1 MRRGPTYGKGV
12 LATLLTALMMVQL
25 FAPMGGEFNSQ
36 TVVLEDSIKPQDT
49 LPSTMSFGHDL
60 AGQNLDIEGMSNLVV
75 RQDSSIDNWMTEIL
89 HDNATANL
97 SEPDMYLAEDGTV
110 YLCWMDSTGSVFMG
124 KRNSSGEF
132 TTSLI
137 DTVSTSS
144 GLVGCSIAVDESERP
159 RSVYADGDDLKMARL
174 AFKGQI
180 YTVSDIWLKRT
191 IVESIEPVSIDL
203 ALTPDGQ
210 EFAVVRNASGVLWQ
224 VNNSGMRWYHSILD
238 TGPVGSEVELKIDST
253 GVVNIAYTR
262 NEEAVR
268 LQIDGSEVTTQI
280 LARGANVHAA
290 LGLDLDGNDLAQ
302 VATTTFSN
310 GITELSIFKSLEDQ
324 STGRIST
331 TPSSVYELYPDVE
344 EGTILSADINAD
356 GFDDIIMAQPSASSN
371 GLASNGRVVTVFG
384 SATGLDTGNAHVMV
398 GAQAAEHFGSD
409 IAVGDFKANGNPQLV
424 IGSPGFDN
432 TSRSGESNH
441 GRIAMYEWSTVS
453 QTDYD
458 LIWNASADHEEM
470 LGASLSVIDSM
481 YGNSHSD
488 VVALQSN
495 WTDGAESNGRLS
507 VFAGTP
513 SGLTWEFNITESTDG
528 PYFGRSMSSG
538 GDLNGDGYGDFV
550 VSNTGSESSPTG
562 YSAIEVFYGSASGF
576 SSTPDNEIQVLSQG
590 RMFGT
595 VVEIIDDIN
604 NDGMDELI
612 LQELAPLGGALLS
625 GKVHLIHGTH
635 MENFTS
641 TANWTSEGSINQRLG
656 WMFESVGDI
665 NDDGYMDTMIGSSS
679 GFTPS
684 GLLELYLGSPSGFQ
698 NTPEVIQTGLQ
709 SQHLGAI
716 TVGNFDSNADGA
728 IELLYTVRNQ
738 SRGTTYGVD
747 VVVVSKQDFDTSTF
761 SFAGE
766 MSELRLATADRG
778 ETAMVFALDK
788 NQANGEQLLIHL
800 EHVGDGSPGG
810 SWVSEQMLESHITS
824 IQFESS
830 ASGKPYLLYYDT
842 GLEGELVHS
851 QMSDLSGFLF
861 RTSTA
866 WTALQQDI
874 RTLSEFGTNPASAV
888 DANGDLH
895 VVYSHATISK
905 LYYSTEDSSKP
916 GGWSGDE
923 LGTANLTTSPSLWF
937 EGSDMHI
944 LTRDS
949 ILNRIQHIVKTPS
962 GFQTST
968 IVASGFAVGKDVVA
982 TQLWNGTSM
991 LATTVNN
998 GGVFE
1003 LQVVNIGEGSS
1014 ETLVDFMDGDSE
1026 ITMCSAPDG
1035 TLIVASIDSNHFF
1048 RVHERN
1054 NSSMIWRNVTQSEIG
1069 SGQLSQLNG
1078 SPDLSC
1084 ASHGD
1089 SLYIAVRGL
1098 EHPLYE
1104 RQSTLDAGNNSWMYS
1119 IDNGM
1124 NNLVA
1129 SDNGS
1134 WDLIST
1140 ESGLVLF
1147 TSTPISETLRINTMN
1162 TVNNTLSTKN
1172 DVIEWSSH
1180 EMKNVYVNENFSSL
1194 VDSNGTIVL
1203 SYFDTLDEDVDM
1215 LRLYL
1220 DSDRDLIFDTFDA
1233 LPHIGD
1239 QWMDND
1245 SDGFGDNP
1253 NGPLS
1258 DDCPSDNG
1266 PSEYFMQGCVDF
1278 DNDGF
1283 ADSMD
1288 ACPASNGRSIHDRYG
1303 CPDYDEDGWSNN
1315 DGSWVYGDRYQQNW
1329 KQVQDSDGDG
1339 VGDNYGPDCCD
1350 AIFGLA
1356 GNIETSPGDKFP
1368 FNPRQYKDYDNDGYG
1383 DNESDLITGDFCPY
1397 NYGTSYRDRNG
1408 CEDSD
1413 GDGASD
1419 PSNVGGINWETE
1431 DGADLWVDDP
1441 TQWAD
1446 SDGDGYGDNGTIGAT
1461 NPDSFPNNYAA
1472 AEDNDSD
1479 GYPDRWTGLW
1489 NEANRTGDDDDDG
1502 VVNTEDYCGDSNL
1515 SDTIGM
1521 NGCNTNPTLRN
1532 QSSVNPVAYNGGL
1545 VLDGCPNVYG
1555 TSTDPLPG
1563 CPDSDLDG
1571 WANTDDDFPLDPT
1584 QFLDYDGDG
1593 FGDNVSGNNADA
1605 CPFQY
1610 GVMNGT
1616 DGNGCPLVNTDDL
1629 DGDGVYDD
1637 IDSCPGTILGS
1648 VVDAT
1653 GCSNDQLDDD
1663 DDGISNAD
1671 DICPSTAPSATVDSD
1686 GCSSEQLTQDTDG
1699 DGVFDPDDQCEDTTG
1714 TDVDAFGCDGFQ
1726 RDTDGD
1732 GVVDNDDDCPDT
1744 QAGYPVDTVGCLD
1757 EDQLDQDLDG
1767 DGYSGN
1773 YTYTID
1779 SETGLRIDQIGDA
1792 FPLDGTQWFD
1802 QDGDG
1807 FGDNLNGNNAD
1818 FCPEEFGTSYLDSL
1832 EIGCFDDGDG
1842 WADNWGRDK
1851 FPGDATQWNDSDG
1864 DGYGDNWNNPEWNSS
1879 RDSDWPGEFVIDALV
1894 PDKCPD
1900 SPTSN
1905 VDDEGCSKSE
1915 KDTDGDGVNDLLDN
1929 CPEDAKGNDGYED
1942 GCPLPKQSGSDEETT
1957 VFGMSIIAF
1966 SGLIGG
1972 LLLVLLIIG
1981 FVLRTLGNRG
1991 YDYDD
1996 EDDDDDFMD
2005 DDGDSFSFG
2014 NQSRSAPLA
2023 SLPSRASPQSRSPPS
2038 SSGPSRGPPGAKTGP
2053 SRGPPGSSGPSR
2065 GPPGAKTGPS
2075 RGPPG
2080 SSGPSRGPPGAKTGP
2095 SRGPPGGAPGGPK
2108 RTSKPVSV
2116 GKKPVS
2122 STFGESSQPTEDKTQ
2137 KKVRKARI
2145 EVDMSHFEDW
2155 QVDDREAAVDWVVA
2169 ELGDG
2174 EQERTILM
2182 QLQETGWTA
2191 QQSRA
2196 IFDLARNR

>member
-1 MRRGPTYGKGV
+1 MRRGPTSGKRV
-12 LATLLTALMMVQL
+12 LATLLTVLMMVQL
-25 FAPMGGEFNSQ
+25 FAPMGGDFNPQ
-36 TVVLEDSIKPQDT
+36 SIALDDAVEPMAT
-49 LPSTMSFGHDL
+49 LPGTLTFGHDL
-60 AGQNLDIEGMSNLVV
+60 GGQNIDIEGMSNLVV
-75 RQDSSIDNWMTEIL
+75 RQDSSIDNWMTEML
-89 HDNATANL
+89 HDNASTNL
-97 SEPDMYLAEDGTV
+97 SEPDMYLTEDGTV
-110 YLCWMDSTGSVFMG
+110 YLCWMDSTGSVYMG
-124 KRNSSGEF
+124 IRNSSGAF

-144 GLVGCSIAVDESERP
+144 GLIGCSIAVDESERP

-191 IVESIEPVSIDL
+191 IVEGIEPTSIEL

-210 EFAVVRNASGVLWQ
+210 EFAVVRNATGVLWQ

-238 TGPVGSEVELKIDST
+238 SGPVGSELELKIDST
-253 GVVNIAYTR
+253 GVANIAYTR
-262 NEEAVR
+262 SQEAVR
-268 LQIDGSEVTTQI
+268 LQIDGSEITTQI
-280 LARGANVHAA
+280 LARGADVHTA

-302 VATTTFSN
+302 IATTTFSN

-331 TPSSVYELYPDVE
+331 TPDSVYELYPDVE

-356 GFDDIIMAQPSASSN
+356 GFDDVIMAQPTASSS

-384 SATGLDTGNAHVMV
+384 SATGLDTGNAHVMT
-398 GAQAAEHFGSD
+398 GAQNAEHFGSD
-409 IAVGDFKANGNPQLV
+409 IAVGDFKGNGNSQLV
-424 IGSPGFDN
+424 IGSSGFDN
-432 TSRSGESNH
+432 TSRVGESNH
-441 GRIAMYEWSTVS
+441 GRIAMYEWSSES
-453 QTDYD
+453 QSDYD
-458 LIWNASADHEEM
+458 LIWNVSADSEEM

-488 VVALQSN
+488 LVALQSN
-495 WTDGAESNGRLS
+495 WTDGGQSNGRLS

-513 SGLTWEFNITESTDG
+513 TGLLWESNITESTDG
-528 PYFGRSMSSG
+528 LYFGQSMSSG
-538 GDLNGDGYGDFV
+538 GDLNGDGFGDFV

-562 YSAIEVFYGSASGF
+562 YSAIEVFYGSTSGF

-612 LQELAPLGGALLS
+612 LQELAPLGGDLLS
-625 GKVHLIHGTH
+625 GKVHLFHGGPI
-635 MENFTS
+635 ENFTS
-641 TANWTSEGSINQRLG
+641 TANWTSEGSMNQRLG

-665 NDDGYMDTMIGSSS
+665 NDDGFMDTMIGSSS
-679 GFTPS
+679 GFTPA
-684 GLLELYLGSPSGFQ
+684 GLLELYLGSASGLQ
-698 NTPEVIQTGLQ
+698 STPETIQTGVQ
-709 SQHLGAI
+709 PQHLGLV
-716 TVGNFDSNADGA
+716 TLGNFDSNADGT

-761 SFAGE
+761 AFDGE
-766 MSELRLATADRG
+766 MSDLRLATADRG

-788 NQANGEQLLIHL
+788 NQANGEQSLIHL

-810 SWVSEQMLESHITS
+810 SWVSEVMLESHVAN

-842 GLEGELVHS
+842 GLEGETVNS
-851 QMSDLSGFLF
+851 QKSELSGFLF

-866 WTALQQDI
+866 WTALHQDI

-888 DANGDLH
+888 DSNGDLH
-895 VVYSHATISK
+895 VVYSHATIPK

-916 GGWSGDE
+916 DGWSGDE
-923 LGTANLTTSPSLWF
+923 LSTANLTSSPSLWF

-944 LTRDS
+944 LIRDS
-949 ILNRIQHIVKTPS
+949 ELDRIQHIVKTQS
-962 GFQTST
+962 GFTTST
-968 IVASGFAVGKDVVA
+968 ILASGLAVGNEAVT
-982 TQLWNGTSM
+982 TQLWDGTSM

-998 GGVFE
+998 SGAFE
-1003 LQVVNIGEGSS
+1003 LQVIDLNTGSS
-1014 ETLVDFMDGDSE
+1014 QTLVGLTDGNTE
-1026 ITMCSAPDG
+1026 ISMCSAPDG
-1035 TLIVASIDSNHFF
+1035 DVIVASIDSSHFL
-1048 RVHERN
+1048 RIHERN
-1054 NSSMIWRNVTQSEIG
+1054 NSSMAWRSVTQSEIG
-1069 SGQLSQLNG
+1069 SGALSQLAG

-1084 ASHGD
+1084 TSHGD
-1089 SLYIAVRGL
+1089 SLYLAVRGL

-1104 RQSTLDAGNNSWMYS
+1104 RQSTLTEGNNTWLYS
-1119 IDNGM
+1119 VDNAM
-1124 NNLVA
+1124 SNLVA
-1129 SDNGS
+1129 SNNGS
-1134 WDLIST
+1134 WDLVST
-1140 ESGLVLF
+1140 DSGLILF
-1147 TSTPISETLRINTMN
+1147 TTTPGTDTLRVNTMN
-1162 TVNNTLSTKN
+1162 PVNQTLSTKN
-1172 DVIEWSSH
+1172 DVIGWSSH
-1180 EMKNVYVNENFSSL
+1180 EMKNVYTNENFSSL
-1194 VDSNGTIVL
+1194 VDSNGTIIL

-1220 DSDRDLIFDTFDA
+1220 DSDRDMIFDSLDA
-1233 LPHIGD
+1233 LPYTGD
-1239 QWMDND
+1239 QWADAD
-1245 SDGFGDNP
+1245 LDGFGDNP

-1258 DDCPSDNG
+1258 DQCPSENG
-1266 PSEYFMQGCVDF
+1266 PSEYFTHGCVDF
-1278 DNDGF
+1278 EGDGF
-1283 ADSMD
+1283 ADLID
-1288 ACPASNGRSIHDRYG
+1288 ACPTATGRSIHDRYG

-1315 DGSWVYGDRYQQNW
+1315 DGTWIYGDRYQQNW

-1356 GNIETSPGDKFP
+1356 GNIEPSPGDKFP
-1368 FNPRQYKDYDNDGYG
+1368 FNPRQYKDYDNDGFG

-1419 PSNVGGINWETE
+1419 PSNVGGINWDTE
-1431 DGADLWVDDP
+1431 DGADLWVNDP

-1461 NPDSFPNNYAA
+1461 NPDFFPFNIAA
-1472 AEDNDSD
+1472 ADDNDSD
-1479 GYPDRWTGLW
+1479 GYPDRWTSFHNATNALGL
-1489 NEANRTGDDDDDG
+1489 
-1502 VVNTEDYCGDSNL
+1502 
-1515 SDTIGM
+1515 I
-1521 NGCNTNPTLRN
+1521 
-1532 QSSVNPVAYNGGL
+1532 
-1545 VLDGCPNVYG
+1545 LDGCPNVFG
-1555 TSTDPLPG
+1555 TSTDPVPG

-1593 FGDNVSGNNADA
+1593 FGDNATGNNADD

-1610 GVMNGT
+1610 GVTGGT
-1616 DGNGCPLVNTDDL
+1616 DGDGCPLVNTDDL

-1637 IDSCPGTILGS
+1637 IDSCPDTPLGS
-1648 VVDAT
+1648 TVDAT
-1653 GCSNDQLDDD
+1653 GCTNSQLDDD
-1663 DDGISNAD
+1663 ADGVSNAGD
-1671 DICPSTAPSATVDSD
+1671 LCADTTSGATVDSN
-1686 GCSSEQLTQDTDG
+1686 GCSAEQLTQDTDG
-1699 DGVFDPDDQCEDTTG
+1699 DGVYDPEDQCPDSTG
-1714 TDVDAFGCDGFQ
+1714 TDVNEFGCDEFQ

-1744 QAGYPVDTVGCLD
+1744 QAGYPVDSVGCLD
-1757 EDQLDQDLDG
+1757 EDQLDQDLDN

-1773 YTYTID
+1773 YTFTID
-1779 SETGLRIDQIGDA
+1779 SETGLRVNQTGDA

-1807 FGDNLNGNNAD
+1807 FGDNLNGDNAD
-1818 FCPEEFGTSYLDSL
+1818 FCPEEFGTSYLDTL

-1864 DGYGDNWNNPEWNSS
+1864 DGYGDNWNNPEWNAS
-1879 RDSDWPGEFVIDALV
+1879 RDSDWPGEFVTNALL
-1894 PDKCPD
+1894 PDKCPN
-1900 SPTSN
+1900 SSTSN

-1915 KDTDGDGVNDLLDN
+1915 RDTDGDGINDLLDN
-1929 CPEDAKGNDGYED
+1929 CPEEPKGEDGYED
-1942 GCPLPKQSGSDEETT
+1942 GCPLPNQGGSDEETT
-1957 VFGMSIIAF
+1957 VFGMSPLAF
-1966 SGLIGG
+1966 GGIIGG
-1972 LLLVLLIIG
+1972 LILVLLIIG
-1981 FVLRTLGNRG
+1981 LVLRSLGGRG

-1996 EDDDDDFMD
+1996 DDDEDFFADDEDDDD
-2005 DDGDSFSFG
+2005 FSF
-2014 NQSRSAPLA
+2014 NSKSRAAPL
-2023 SLPSRASPQSRSPPS
+2023 SRSPVGAKA
-2038 SSGPSRGPPGAKTGP
+2038 GPSRGPPGAKTGP
-2053 SRGPPGSSGPSR
+2053 SRGPPGAKSGPSRGPPGAKNGPSR

-2080 SSGPSRGPPGAKTGP
+2080 AKSGP
-2095 SRGPPGGAPGGPK
+2095 SRGPPGGAPSGPK
-2108 RTSKPVSV
+2108 RTSQPISA
-2116 GKKPVS
+2116 GKKPVGPS
-2122 STFGESSQPTEDKTQ
+2122 AGESSQTDDDKPQ

-2145 EVDMSHFEDW
+2145 EVDMSLFEDW
-2155 QVDDREAAVDWVVA
+2155 QEDDREAAVDWVVTG
-2169 ELGDG
+2169 LGDG

>member
-1 MRRGPTYGKGV
+1 MRRGPTSGKGV
-12 LATLLTALMMVQL
+12 LATLLTVLMMVQL

-36 TVVLEDSIKPQDT
+36 TEALEDSIKPLDT
-49 LPSTMSFGHDL
+49 LPNAMLFGHDL

-75 RQDSSIDNWMTEIL
+75 RQDSSIDNWMTELL
-89 HDNATANL
+89 HDNASTNL

-132 TTSLI
+132 TSSLI

-144 GLVGCSIAVDESERP
+144 GLIGCSIAVDESERP

-191 IVESIEPVSIDL
+191 IVEGIEPISIDL
-203 ALTPDGQ
+203 ALTPEGQ

-238 TGPVGSEVELKIDST
+238 TGPIGSELELKIDST

-262 NEEAVR
+262 SEEAVR
-268 LQIDGSEVTTQI
+268 LQIDGSEVSTQI
-280 LARGANVHAA
+280 LARGAEVHTA

-310 GITELSIFKSLEDQ
+310 GITELSIFKSLEDK

-331 TPSSVYELYPDVE
+331 SPSSVYELYPDVE

-356 GFDDIIMAQPSASSN
+356 GFDDVIMAQPSASSN
-371 GLASNGRVVTVFG
+371 GLTSNGRVVTVFG
-384 SATGLDTGNAHVMV
+384 SATGLDTGNAHVMA
-398 GAQAAEHFGSD
+398 GAQNAEHFGSD
-409 IAVGDFKANGNPQLV
+409 IAVGDFKANGNSQLV
-424 IGSPGFDN
+424 IGSSGFDN
-432 TSRSGESNH
+432 TSRLGESNH
-441 GRIAMYEWSTVS
+441 GRIAMYEWISAS
-453 QTDYD
+453 QSDYD
-458 LIWNASADHEEM
+458 LIWNASAGHEEM

-488 VVALQSN
+488 LVALQSN
-495 WTDGAESNGRLS
+495 WTDGVELNGRLS

-513 SGLTWEFNITESTDG
+513 SGFVWESNITESTDG

-562 YSAIEVFYGSASGF
+562 YSAIEVFYGSVSGF
-576 SSTPDNEIQVLSQG
+576 SSIPNNEIQVFSQG

-625 GKVHLIHGTH
+625 GKVHLFHGTP
-635 MENFTS
+635 MEDFTS
-641 TANWTSEGSINQRLG
+641 TANWTSEGSMNQRLG

-684 GLLELYLGSPSGFQ
+684 GLLELYLGSANGLQS
-698 NTPEVIQTGLQ
+698 TSEVIQTGVQ
-709 SQHLGAI
+709 SQHLGLI
-716 TVGNFDSNADGA
+716 TVGNFDSNADGT

-738 SRGTTYGVD
+738 SRGTNYGVD

-761 SFAGE
+761 SFDGE
-766 MSELRLATADRG
+766 MSELRLSTADRG

-788 NQANGEQLLIHL
+788 NQANGKQLLVHL

-842 GLEGELVHS
+842 GLEGELVNS
-851 QMSDLSGFLF
+851 QISDLSGFLF

-866 WTALQQDI
+866 WTALHQDI

-905 LYYSTEDSSKP
+905 LYYSTEDASKP
-916 GGWSGDE
+916 DGWSGDE

-949 ILNRIQHIVKTPS
+949 ELDRIQHFVKTQS
-962 GFQTST
+962 GFLTST
-968 IVASGFAVGKDVVA
+968 ILASGLAVGEDVV
-982 TQLWNGTSM
+982 TSQLWNGTTM

-998 GGVFE
+998 SDVFE
-1003 LQVVNIGEGSS
+1003 LQVVNINAGSS
-1014 ETLVDFMDGDSE
+1014 ETLVDFTDGDSK
-1026 ITMCSAPDG
+1026 ISMCSAPDG
-1035 TLIVASIDSNHFF
+1035 DLIVASIDSSHFF

-1054 NSSMIWRNVTQSEIG
+1054 NSSMEWRNVTQAEIG
-1069 SGQLSQLNG
+1069 SGHLSQLNG

-1084 ASHGD
+1084 TIHGD
-1089 SLYIAVRGL
+1089 SLYIALRGL

-1104 RQSTLDAGNNSWMYS
+1104 RQSTLHGGNNSWMYS
-1119 IDNGM
+1119 VDNAM

-1129 SDNGS
+1129 NDYGS
-1134 WDLIST
+1134 WDLVST
-1140 ESGLVLF
+1140 DSGLILF
-1147 TSTPISETLRINTMN
+1147 TSTPGTETLRINTMN
-1162 TVNNTLSTKN
+1162 PVNDTLSTKN
-1172 DVIEWSSH
+1172 DVIEWSTH
-1180 EMKNVYVNENFSSL
+1180 EMKNVYTNENFSSL
-1194 VDSNGTIVL
+1194 VDSNGTIIL

-1220 DSDRDLIFDTFDA
+1220 DSDRDMIFDSLDA
-1233 LPHIGD
+1233 LPYTGD

-1245 SDGFGDNP
+1245 SDGFGDNL

-1258 DDCPSDNG
+1258 DECPSDNG
-1266 PSEYFMQGCVDF
+1266 PSEYFIQGCVDY

-1283 ADSMD
+1283 ADSID
-1288 ACPASNGRSIHDRYG
+1288 ACPINTGRSIHDRYG

-1315 DGSWVYGDRYQQNW
+1315 DGTWVYGDRYQQNW

-1356 GNIETSPGDKFP
+1356 GNIEASPGDKFP

-1383 DNESDLITGDFCPY
+1383 DNETDSITGDFCPY

-1413 GDGASD
+1413 GDGSSD
-1419 PSNVGGINWETE
+1419 PSTVGGINWETK
-1431 DGADLWVDDP
+1431 DGADLWVNDP

-1461 NPDSFPNNYAA
+1461 NPDFFPHNIAA
-1472 AEDNDSD
+1472 ADDNDSD
-1479 GYPDRWTGLW
+1479 GYPDRWT
-1489 NEANRTGDDDDDG
+1489 TF
-1502 VVNTEDYCGDSNL
+1502 
-1515 SDTIGM
+1515 
-1521 NGCNTNPTLRN
+1521 
-1532 QSSVNPVAYNGGL
+1532 YNGTNALGL
-1545 VLDGCPNVYG
+1545 ILDGCPNVFG
-1555 TSTDPLPG
+1555 ASTDPLPG

-1610 GVMNGT
+1610 GVLDGT
-1616 DGNGCPLVNTDDL
+1616 DGDGCPLVNTDDS
-1629 DGDGVYDD
+1629 DGDGVYNDLDD
-1637 IDSCPGTILGS
+1637 CENTPLGS
-1648 VVDAT
+1648 LVDAT

-1663 DDGISNAD
+1663 EDGVSNSVDLCAD
-1671 DICPSTAPSATVDSD
+1671 TASGATVDTD

-1699 DGVFDPDDQCEDTTG
+1699 DGIVDPEDQCPDSTG
-1714 TDVDAFGCDGFQ
+1714 TDIDAFGCDEFQ

-1744 QAGYPVDTVGCLD
+1744 QAGYPVDSVGCLD
-1757 EDQLDQDLDG
+1757 EDQLDQDLDN

-1773 YTYTID
+1773 YTFTID
-1779 SETGLRIDQIGDA
+1779 SETGLRIDQTGDA

-1864 DGYGDNWNNPEWNSS
+1864 DGYGDNWNNPEWNTS
-1879 RDSDWPGEFVIDALV
+1879 RDSDWPGEFILDALV

-1942 GCPLPKQSGSDEETT
+1942 GCPLPKQSESDKETT

-1966 SGLIGG
+1966 SGLFIG
-1972 LLLVLLIIG
+1972 LLVVVIIIGLVL
-1981 FVLRTLGNRG
+1981 RKLGNRG

-1996 EDDDDDFMD
+1996 EDDEDDFMD
-2005 DDGDSFSFG
+2005 DDDASFSSG
-2014 NQSRSAPLA
+2014 GESRSAPLS
-2023 SLPSRASPQSRSPPS
+2023 SLPSRGSPQSTSPPS
-2038 SSGPSRGPPGAKTGP
+2038 SSGPSRGPPGT
-2053 SRGPPGSSGPSR
+2053 
-2065 GPPGAKTGPS
+2065 KTGPS

-2095 SRGPPGGAPGGPK
+2095 SRGPPGGAPSGPK
-2108 RTSKPVSV
+2108 RTSQPVSV
-2116 GKKPVS
+2116 GKKPLGT
-2122 STFGESSQPTEDKTQ
+2122 TFGESSQPAEEKPQ

-2145 EVDMSHFEDW
+2145 EVDMSLFEDW
-2155 QVDDREAAVDWVVA
+2155 QVDDREAAVDWVEA
-2169 ELGDG
+2169 GLGDG

>member
-1 MRRGPTYGKGV
+1 MRRGPTSGKGV
-12 LATLLTALMMVQL
+12 LAALLTALMLVQL
-25 FAPMGGEFNSQ
+25 FAPIGGEYNRLS
-36 TVVLEDSIKPQDT
+36 VDLEDLVKPSDSLPNT
-49 LPSTMSFGHDL
+49 LSFGHDL
-60 AGQNLDIEGMSNLVV
+60 AGQNIDIEGMSNLEV
-75 RQDSSIDNWMTEIL
+75 RQDSSIDSWMTDIL
-89 HDNATANL
+89 YDNASANL
-97 SEPDMYLAEDGTV
+97 SEPDMHLTEDGTV

-124 KRNSSGEF
+124 KRNSTGEF

-144 GLVGCSIAVDESERP
+144 GLIGCSITVDDSERP
-159 RSVYADGDDLKMARL
+159 RSVYADGKDLKMARL

-191 IVESIEPVSIDL
+191 IVEGIEPVSIDL
-203 ALTPDGQ
+203 ELTPEGQ
-210 EFAVVRNASGVLWQ
+210 EFAVVRNATGVLWQ

-238 TGPVGSEVELKIDST
+238 SGPVGSELEVKIDST

-262 NEEAVR
+262 SQEAVR
-268 LQIDGSEVTTQI
+268 LQIDGTEAITQI
-280 LARGANVHAA
+280 LARGADVHTA

-302 VATTTFSN
+302 VATTTYSN
-310 GITELSIFKSLEDQ
+310 GVTELSIFKSLEDQ
-324 STGRIST
+324 STGRIS
-331 TPSSVYELYPDVE
+331 PNSDAVYELYPDAE
-344 EGTILSADINAD
+344 EGTILSADINGD
-356 GFDDIIMAQPSASSN
+356 GFDDVIMAQPTASSN
-371 GLASNGRVVTVFG
+371 GLTANGRVATVFG
-384 SATGLDTGNAHVMV
+384 SATGLDIGNAHVIAGV
-398 GAQAAEHFGSD
+398 QNAESFGSD
-409 IAVGDFKANGNPQLV
+409 IAVGDFKANGNSQLV
-424 IGSPGFDN
+424 VGSSGFDN
-432 TSRSGESNH
+432 TSRVGELNH
-441 GRIAMYEWSTVS
+441 GRIAMYEWSAES
-453 QTDYD
+453 QTGYD
-458 LIWNASADHEEM
+458 LIWNASAGHEEM

-488 VVALQSN
+488 LVALQSN
-495 WTDGAESNGRLS
+495 WTNGAESNGRLS
-507 VFAGTP
+507 VFAGTQ
-513 SGLTWEFNITESTDG
+513 SGFVWESNITESTDG

-576 SSTPDNEIQVLSQG
+576 SSTPNKEIQVLSQG

-612 LQELAPLGGALLS
+612 LQELAPLGGAILS
-625 GKVHLIHGTH
+625 GKVHLFNGAP

-641 TANWTSEGSINQRLG
+641 TANWTSEGSMNQRLG

-684 GLLELYLGSPSGFQ
+684 GLLELYLGSSNGLQTP
-698 NTPEVIQTGLQ
+698 PEVIQTGAQ
-709 SQHLGAI
+709 SQHLGLI
-716 TVGNFDSNADGA
+716 TAGNFDSNADGS
-728 IELLYTVRNQ
+728 IELLYTVRNL

-747 VVVVSKQDFDTSTF
+747 VVVVSKQDFDLSTF
-761 SFAGE
+761 TFAGE

-788 NQANGEQLLIHL
+788 NQLDGEKLLIHL

-810 SWVSEQMLESHITS
+810 SWVSEQMQESHISS
-824 IQFESS
+824 IHFESS

-842 GLEGELVHS
+842 GLEGDLINS
-851 QMSDLSGFLF
+851 QTSELSGFLF

-866 WTALQQDI
+866 WTALHQDI

-916 GGWSGDE
+916 DGWSGDE

-937 EGSDMHI
+937 EGSEMHI
-944 LTRDS
+944 VNRDS
-949 ILNRIQHIVKTPS
+949 ELNRIQHIVKTQA

-968 IVASGFAVGKDVVA
+968 IVASGMAVGEEAVT

-991 LATTVNN
+991 LATTVDNN
-998 GGVFE
+998 GAFE
-1003 LQVVNIGEGSS
+1003 LQVINIDAGLS
-1014 ETLVDFMDGDSE
+1014 ETLVDFIDGDSE
-1026 ITMCSAPDG
+1026 LSMCSAPDG
-1035 TLIVASIDSNHFF
+1035 DLIVASIDSNNFF

-1054 NSSMIWRNVTQSEIG
+1054 NSSMAWRNVTQSEIG
-1069 SGQLSQLNG
+1069 VGHLSQVNG

-1089 SLYIAVRGL
+1089 SLYVAVRGL

-1104 RQSTLDAGNNSWMYS
+1104 RQSTLTAGNNSWINSVDDTM
-1119 IDNGM
+1119 G
-1124 NNLVA
+1124 NLQA

-1134 WDLIST
+1134 WDLVST
-1140 ESGLVLF
+1140 ASGLVLF
-1147 TSTPISETLRINTMN
+1147 TSTPTTETLRINIMN
-1162 TVNNTLSTKN
+1162 PINNTLSTKN
-1172 DVIEWSSH
+1172 DVLEWSSH
-1180 EMKNVYVNENFSSL
+1180 EMKNVYTNENFSSL
-1194 VDSNGTIVL
+1194 IDSNGTIVL

-1220 DSDRDLIFDTFDA
+1220 DSDRDMIFDSLDA
-1233 LPHIGD
+1233 LPQTGD
-1239 QWMDND
+1239 QWADGD

-1258 DDCPSDNG
+1258 DECPSDSG
-1266 PSEYFMQGCVDF
+1266 PSDYFVQGCVDY
-1278 DNDGF
+1278 DDDGF
-1283 ADSMD
+1283 ADSID
-1288 ACPASNGRSIHDRYG
+1288 ACPNNAGRSIHDRYG

-1315 DGSWVYGDRYQQNW
+1315 DGAWIYGDRYQQNW

-1350 AIFGLA
+1350 AIFGLT
-1356 GNIETSPGDKFP
+1356 GIIETSPGDKFP
-1368 FNPRQYKDYDNDGYG
+1368 FNPRQYQDYDDDGYG
-1383 DNESDLITGDFCPY
+1383 DNESDSITGDFCPY

-1419 PSNVGGINWETE
+1419 PSNVGGWNWGVE
-1431 DGADLWVDDP
+1431 DGADMWVDDP

-1446 SDGDGYGDNGTIGAT
+1446 TDGDGYGDNGTIGAT
-1461 NPDSFPNNYAA
+1461 NPDFFPYNIAA
-1472 AEDNDSD
+1472 ADDNDSD
-1479 GYPDRWTGLW
+1479 GYPDRWT
-1489 NEANRTGDDDDDG
+1489 
-1502 VVNTEDYCGDSNL
+1502 SF
-1515 SDTIGM
+1515 
-1521 NGCNTNPTLRN
+1521 
-1532 QSSVNPVAYNGGL
+1532 YNGTNALGL
-1545 VLDGCPNVYG
+1545 ILDGCPNVFG

-1593 FGDNVSGNNADA
+1593 FGDNASGNNADA

-1610 GVMNGT
+1610 GVSGGT
-1616 DGNGCPLVNTDDL
+1616 DGDGCPLVNTDDS
-1629 DGDGVYDD
+1629 DGDGVYNDLDD
-1637 IDSCPGTILGS
+1637 CENTLLGS
-1648 VVDAT
+1648 IVDAS
-1653 GCSNDQLDDD
+1653 GCSNEQLDDD
-1663 DDGISNAD
+1663 EDGVSNAD
-1671 DICPSTAPSATVDSD
+1671 DLCADTTSGATVDSD
-1686 GCSSEQLTQDTDG
+1686 GCSSAQLTQDTDG
-1699 DGVFDPDDQCEDTTG
+1699 DGVFDPDDQCPDSTG
-1714 TDVDAFGCDGFQ
+1714 TDIDASGCDEFQ

-1732 GVVDNDDDCPDT
+1732 GVIDDADDCPDT
-1744 QAGYPVDTVGCLD
+1744 QAGYPVDSVGCFD
-1757 EDQLDQDLDG
+1757 EDAVDEDLDG
-1767 DGYSGN
+1767 DGYFGE
-1773 YTYTID
+1773 YTFEID
-1779 SETGLRIDQIGDA
+1779 DGTGLRINQQGDA
-1792 FPLDGTQWFD
+1792 FPLDETQWSD
-1802 QDGDG
+1802 IDGDG
-1807 FGDNLNGNNAD
+1807 FGDNYPELIMNSSLNPRTVGIYFNSANNSD

-1832 EIGCFDDGDG
+1832 EIGCLDDGDG
-1842 WADNWGRDK
+1842 WADNFGRDK
-1851 FPGDATQWNDSDG
+1851 FPGDETQWNDSDG

-1879 RDSDWPGEFVIDALV
+1879 RDSDWPGEFDLAASL
-1894 PDKCPD
+1894 PDRCPN
-1900 SPTSN
+1900 SPSSN
-1905 VDDEGCSKSE
+1905 VDEEGCSKSE
-1915 KDTDGDGVNDLLDN
+1915 RDTDGDGVNDLLDN
-1929 CPEDAKGNDGYED
+1929 CPEEAKGSDGYED
-1942 GCPLPKQSGSDEETT
+1942 GCPLPKQSGSDKEST
-1957 VFGMSIIAF
+1957 VFGMSILAF

-1972 LLLVLLIIG
+1972 LILVVVIITM
-1981 FVLRTLGNRG
+1981 VLRRLGNRG
-1991 YDYDD
+1991 YEYDD
-1996 EDDDDDFMD
+1996 EDDFMD
-2005 DDGDSFSFG
+2005 DEEDSFS
-2014 NQSRSAPLA
+2014 SRSQSGSRSLS
-2023 SLPSRASPQSRSPPS
+2023 SLPAPGSPQSRSPPS
-2038 SSGPSRGPPGAKTGP
+2038 SSGPSRGPPDAKTGP

-2095 SRGPPGGAPGGPK
+2095 SRGPPGGAPSGPK
-2108 RTSKPVSV
+2108 RTSQPVSI
-2116 GKKPVS
+2116 GKKPI
-2122 STFGESSQPTEDKTQ
+2122 ESSPTDEDKPQ

-2145 EVDMSHFEDW
+2145 EVDMTLFEDW
-2155 QVDDREAAVDWVVA
+2155 QTDDREAAVDWVVA
-2169 ELGDG
+2169 GLADE

-2196 IFDLARNR
+2196 IYDLARNR

>member
-1 MRRGPTYGKGV
+1 MRRGPTSGRGV
-12 LATLLTALMMVQL
+12 LATLLTVLMMVQL

-36 TVVLEDSIKPQDT
+36 TEALDDSTKASEA
-49 LPSTMSFGHDL
+49 LPNAMSFGHDL

-75 RQDSSIDNWMTEIL
+75 RQDSSIDNWMTELL
-89 HDNATANL
+89 HDNASTNL

-132 TTSLI
+132 TSSLI

-144 GLVGCSIAVDESERP
+144 GLIGCSIAVDESERP

-191 IVESIEPVSIDL
+191 IVEGIEPVSIDL

-238 TGPVGSEVELKIDST
+238 TGPVGDELELKIDST

-262 NEEAVR
+262 SQEAVR

-280 LARGANVHAA
+280 LARGAEVHTA

-310 GITELSIFKSLEDQ
+310 GVTELSIFKSLEDK

-344 EGTILSADINAD
+344 EGTILSVDINAD
-356 GFDDIIMAQPSASSN
+356 GFDDVIMAQPSASSN
-371 GLASNGRVVTVFG
+371 GLTSNGRVVTVFG
-384 SATGLDTGNAHVMV
+384 SATGLDTGNAHVMA
-398 GAQAAEHFGSD
+398 GAQNAEHFGSD
-409 IAVGDFKANGNPQLV
+409 IAVGDFKANGNSQLV
-424 IGSPGFDN
+424 IGSSGFDN
-432 TSRSGESNH
+432 TSRPAESNH
-441 GRIAMYEWSTVS
+441 GRIAMYEWSSAS
-453 QTDYD
+453 QSDYD
-458 LIWNASADHEEM
+458 LIWNASAGHEEM

-488 VVALQSN
+488 LVALQSN
-495 WTDGAESNGRLS
+495 WTDGVESNGRLS

-513 SGLTWEFNITESTDG
+513 SGFVWESNITESTDG

-562 YSAIEVFYGSASGF
+562 YSAIEVFYGSAFGF
-576 SSTPDNEIQVLSQG
+576 SSTSNNEIQVLSQG

-625 GKVHLIHGTH
+625 GKVHLFHGGS

-641 TANWTSEGSINQRLG
+641 TADWTSEGSMNQRLG

-684 GLLELYLGSPSGFQ
+684 GLLELYLGSANGLQS
-698 NTPEVIQTGLQ
+698 TSEVIQTGGQ
-709 SQHLGAI
+709 SQHLGSI
-716 TVGNFDSNADGA
+716 TVGNFDSNADGT

-738 SRGTTYGVD
+738 SRGTNYGVD

-761 SFAGE
+761 SFDGE
-766 MSELRLATADRG
+766 MSELRLSTADRG

-788 NQANGEQLLIHL
+788 NQANGKQLLIHL

-810 SWVSEQMLESHITS
+810 SWVSEQMLESHISS

-842 GLEGELVHS
+842 GLEGELVNS
-851 QMSDLSGFLF
+851 QISDLSGFLF

-866 WTALQQDI
+866 WTALHQDI

-905 LYYSTEDSSKP
+905 LYYSTEDASKP
-916 GGWSGDE
+916 DGWSGDE

-949 ILNRIQHIVKTPS
+949 ELDRIQHIVKTQS
-962 GFQTST
+962 GFLTST
-968 IVASGFAVGKDVVA
+968 ILASGLAVGDEVVT

-998 GGVFE
+998 SDVFE
-1003 LQVVNIGEGSS
+1003 LQVLNINAGSS
-1014 ETLVDFMDGDSE
+1014 ETLVDFTDGDSE
-1026 ITMCSAPDG
+1026 ISMCSAPDG
-1035 TLIVASIDSNHFF
+1035 DLIVASIDSSHFF

-1054 NSSMIWRNVTQSEIG
+1054 NSSMEWRNVTQEEIG
-1069 SGQLSQLNG
+1069 SGHLSQLNG

-1084 ASHGD
+1084 TIHGD
-1089 SLYIAVRGL
+1089 SLYIALRGL

-1104 RQSTLDAGNNSWMYS
+1104 RQSTLDGGNNSWIYS
-1119 IDNGM
+1119 VDNAM

-1134 WDLIST
+1134 WDLVST
-1140 ESGLVLF
+1140 DSGLLLF
-1147 TSTPISETLRINTMN
+1147 TSTPGTETLRINTMN
-1162 TVNNTLSTKN
+1162 PVNDTLSTKN
-1172 DVIEWSSH
+1172 DVIEWSTH
-1180 EMKNVYVNENFSSL
+1180 EMKNVYTNENFSSL
-1194 VDSNGTIVL
+1194 VDSNGTIIL

-1220 DSDRDLIFDTFDA
+1220 DSDRDLIFDSLDA
-1233 LPHIGD
+1233 LPHTGD

-1245 SDGFGDNP
+1245 SDGFGDNL

-1258 DDCPSDNG
+1258 DECPSENG
-1266 PSEYFMQGCVDF
+1266 PSEYFIQGCVDY

-1283 ADSMD
+1283 ADSID
-1288 ACPASNGRSIHDRYG
+1288 ACPINTGRSIHDRYG

-1315 DGSWVYGDRYQQNW
+1315 DGTWVYGDRYQQNW
-1329 KQVQDSDGDG
+1329 KQVKDSDGDG

-1356 GNIETSPGDKFP
+1356 GNIEASPGDKFP

-1383 DNESDLITGDFCPY
+1383 DNETDSITGDFCPY

-1419 PSNVGGINWETE
+1419 PSNVGGINWETA
-1431 DGADLWVDDP
+1431 DGADLWVNDP

-1479 GYPDRWTGLW
+1479 GYPDRWTDLW
-1489 NEANRTGDDDDDG
+1489 NEANRTGDDDGDN
-1502 VVNTEDYCGDSNL
+1502 VINTEDYCGDSDL

-1521 NGCNTNPTLRN
+1521 NGCNTNLALRN
-1532 QSSVNPVAYNGGL
+1532 QSSNNPVAFNGGL
-1545 VLDGCPNVYG
+1545 VLDGCPNVFG

-1593 FGDNVSGNNADA
+1593 FGDNISGNNADA

-1610 GVMNGT
+1610 GVSGGT
-1616 DGNGCPLVNTDDL
+1616 DGDGCPLVNTDDS
-1629 DGDGVYDD
+1629 DGDGVYNDLDD
-1637 IDSCPGTILGS
+1637 CENTPLGS

-1663 DDGISNAD
+1663 EDGVSNSVDLCAD
-1671 DICPSTAPSATVDSD
+1671 TASGATVDTD

-1699 DGVFDPDDQCEDTTG
+1699 DGIVDPEDQCPDSTG
-1714 TDVDAFGCDGFQ
+1714 TDIDAFGCDEFQ

-1744 QAGYPVDTVGCLD
+1744 QAGYPVDSVGCLD
-1757 EDQLDQDLDG
+1757 EDQLDQDLDN

-1773 YTYTID
+1773 YTFTID
-1779 SETGLRIDQIGDA
+1779 SETGLRIDQTGDA

-1864 DGYGDNWNNPEWNSS
+1864 DGYGDNWNNPDWNIS
-1879 RDSDWPGEFVIDALV
+1879 RDSDWPGEFILDALV

-1900 SPTSN
+1900 SPTSS

-1915 KDTDGDGVNDLLDN
+1915 RDTDGDGVNDLLDN

-1942 GCPLPKQSGSDEETT
+1942 GCPLPKQSGSDKETT

-1966 SGLIGG
+1966 SGLFAG
-1972 LLLVLLIIG
+1972 LIVVVIIVGLVL
-1981 FVLRTLGNRG
+1981 RKLGNRG

-1996 EDDDDDFMD
+1996 EDDEDDFMD
-2005 DDGDSFSFG
+2005 DDDSSFSSG
-2014 NQSRSAPLA
+2014 NESRSAPVS
-2023 SLPSRASPQSRSPPS
+2023 SLPSRGSPQSTSPPS

-2080 SSGPSRGPPGAKTGP
+2080 AKTGP
-2095 SRGPPGGAPGGPK
+2095 SRGPPGGAPSGPK
-2108 RTSKPVSV
+2108 RTSQPVSV
-2116 GKKPVS
+2116 GKKPLGT
-2122 STFGESSQPTEDKTQ
+2122 TFGESSQPAEEKPQ

-2145 EVDMSHFEDW
+2145 EVDMSLFEDW
-2155 QVDDREAAVDWVVA
+2155 QVDDREAAVDWVEA
-2169 ELGDG
+2169 GLGDG

-2196 IFDLARNR
+2196 IFDMARNR

>member
-60 AGQNLDIEGMSNLVV
+60 AGQNLDIEGMTNLVV
-75 RQDSSIDNWMTEIL
+75 RQDSSIDNWVTEIL
-89 HDNATANL
+89 HDNASTNL
-97 SEPDMYLAEDGTV
+97 SEPDMYLADDGTV

-144 GLVGCSIAVDESERP
+144 GLIGCSIAVDESERP

-203 ALTPDGQ
+203 ALTPEGQ

-371 GLASNGRVVTVFG
+371 GLTSNGRVVTVFG

-424 IGSPGFDN
+424 IGSSGFDN

-709 SQHLGAI
+709 SQHLGVI

-866 WTALQQDI
+866 WTALHQDI

-949 ILNRIQHIVKTPS
+949 VLDRIQHIVKTPS

-1003 LQVVNIGEGSS
+1003 LQVVNIGAGSS

-1035 TLIVASIDSNHFF
+1035 ALIVASIDSNHFF

-1104 RQSTLDAGNNSWMYS
+1104 RQSTLDAGNNSWTYS

-1162 TVNNTLSTKN
+1162 TVNKTLSTKN

-1239 QWMDND
+1239 QWRDND

-1461 NPDSFPNNYAA
+1461 NPDFFPNNIAA
-1472 AEDNDSD
+1472 ADDNDSD
-1479 GYPDRWTGLW
+1479 GYPDRWT
-1489 NEANRTGDDDDDG
+1489 
-1502 VVNTEDYCGDSNL
+1502 SF
-1515 SDTIGM
+1515 
-1521 NGCNTNPTLRN
+1521 
-1532 QSSVNPVAYNGGL
+1532 YNGTNALGL
-1545 VLDGCPNVYG
+1545 ILDGCPNVYG

-1996 EDDDDDFMD
+1996 DDDDDDFMD

-2080 SSGPSRGPPGAKTGP
+2080 
-2095 SRGPPGGAPGGPK
+2095 GAPGGPK

-2122 STFGESSQPTEDKTQ
+2122 STFGESSQPTADKTQ

>member
-1 MRRGPTYGKGV
+1 MRRGPTSGRGV
-12 LATLLTALMMVQL
+12 LATLLTVLMMVQL

-36 TVVLEDSIKPQDT
+36 TEALDDSTKASEA
-49 LPSTMSFGHDL
+49 LPNAMSFGHDL

-75 RQDSSIDNWMTEIL
+75 RQDSSIDNWMTELL
-89 HDNATANL
+89 HDNASTNL

-132 TTSLI
+132 TSSLI

-144 GLVGCSIAVDESERP
+144 GLIGCSIAVDESERP

-191 IVESIEPVSIDL
+191 IVEGIEPVSIDL

-238 TGPVGSEVELKIDST
+238 TGPVGDELELKIDST

-262 NEEAVR
+262 SQEAVR

-280 LARGANVHAA
+280 LARGAEVHTA

-310 GITELSIFKSLEDQ
+310 GVTELSIFKSLEDK

-331 TPSSVYELYPDVE
+331 TPTSVYELYPDVE

-356 GFDDIIMAQPSASSN
+356 GFDDVIMAQPSASSN
-371 GLASNGRVVTVFG
+371 GLTSNGRVVTVFG
-384 SATGLDTGNAHVMV
+384 SATGLDTGNAHVMA
-398 GAQAAEHFGSD
+398 GAQNAEHFGSD
-409 IAVGDFKANGNPQLV
+409 IAVGDFKANGNSQLV
-424 IGSPGFDN
+424 IGSSGFDN
-432 TSRSGESNH
+432 TSRPAESNH
-441 GRIAMYEWSTVS
+441 GRIAMYEWSSAS
-453 QTDYD
+453 QSDYD

-488 VVALQSN
+488 LVALQSN
-495 WTDGAESNGRLS
+495 WTDGVESNGRLS

-513 SGLTWEFNITESTDG
+513 SGFVWESNITESTDG

-562 YSAIEVFYGSASGF
+562 YSAIEVFYGSALGF
-576 SSTPDNEIQVLSQG
+576 SSTSNNEIQVLSQG

-625 GKVHLIHGTH
+625 GKVHLFHGGS

-641 TANWTSEGSINQRLG
+641 TANWTSEGSMNQRLG

-684 GLLELYLGSPSGFQ
+684 GLLELYLGSANGLQS
-698 NTPEVIQTGLQ
+698 TSEVIQTGGQ
-709 SQHLGAI
+709 SQHLGSI
-716 TVGNFDSNADGA
+716 TVGNFDSNADGT

-738 SRGTTYGVD
+738 SRGTNYGVD

-761 SFAGE
+761 SFDGE
-766 MSELRLATADRG
+766 MSELRLSTADRG

-788 NQANGEQLLIHL
+788 NQANGKQLLIHL

-810 SWVSEQMLESHITS
+810 SWVSEQMLESHISS

-842 GLEGELVHS
+842 GLEGELVNS
-851 QMSDLSGFLF
+851 QISDLSGFLF

-866 WTALQQDI
+866 WTALHQDI

-905 LYYSTEDSSKP
+905 LYYSTEDASKP
-916 GGWSGDE
+916 DGWSGDE

-949 ILNRIQHIVKTPS
+949 ELDRIQHIVKTQS
-962 GFQTST
+962 GFLTST
-968 IVASGFAVGKDVVA
+968 ILASGLAVGEEVVT

-998 GGVFE
+998 SDVFE
-1003 LQVVNIGEGSS
+1003 LQVLNINAGSS
-1014 ETLVDFMDGDSE
+1014 ETLVDFTDGDSE
-1026 ITMCSAPDG
+1026 ISMCSAPDG
-1035 TLIVASIDSNHFF
+1035 DLIVASIDSSHFF

-1054 NSSMIWRNVTQSEIG
+1054 NSSMEWRNVTQEEIG
-1069 SGQLSQLNG
+1069 SGHLSQLNG

-1084 ASHGD
+1084 TIHGD
-1089 SLYIAVRGL
+1089 SLYIALRGL

-1104 RQSTLDAGNNSWMYS
+1104 RQSTLDGGNNSWIYS
-1119 IDNGM
+1119 VDNAM

-1134 WDLIST
+1134 WDLVST
-1140 ESGLVLF
+1140 DSGLLLF
-1147 TSTPISETLRINTMN
+1147 TSTPGTETLRINTMN
-1162 TVNNTLSTKN
+1162 PVNDTLSTKN
-1172 DVIEWSSH
+1172 DVIEWSTH
-1180 EMKNVYVNENFSSL
+1180 EMKNVYTNENFSSL
-1194 VDSNGTIVL
+1194 VDSNGTIIL

-1220 DSDRDLIFDTFDA
+1220 DSDRDLIFDSLDA
-1233 LPHIGD
+1233 LPHTGD

-1245 SDGFGDNP
+1245 SDGFGDNL

-1258 DDCPSDNG
+1258 DECPSENG
-1266 PSEYFMQGCVDF
+1266 PSEYFIQGCVDY

-1283 ADSMD
+1283 ADSID
-1288 ACPASNGRSIHDRYG
+1288 ACPINTGRSIHDRYG

-1315 DGSWVYGDRYQQNW
+1315 DGTWVYGDRYQQNW
-1329 KQVQDSDGDG
+1329 KQVKDSDGDG

-1356 GNIETSPGDKFP
+1356 GNIEASPGDKFP

-1383 DNESDLITGDFCPY
+1383 DNETDSITGDFCPY

-1419 PSNVGGINWETE
+1419 PSNVGGINWETA
-1431 DGADLWVDDP
+1431 DGADLWVNDP

-1461 NPDSFPNNYAA
+1461 NPDFFPYNIAA
-1472 AEDNDSD
+1472 ADDNDSD
-1479 GYPDRWTGLW
+1479 GYPDRWT
-1489 NEANRTGDDDDDG
+1489 TF
-1502 VVNTEDYCGDSNL
+1502 
-1515 SDTIGM
+1515 
-1521 NGCNTNPTLRN
+1521 
-1532 QSSVNPVAYNGGL
+1532 YNGTNALGL
-1545 VLDGCPNVYG
+1545 ILDGCPNVFG

-1593 FGDNVSGNNADA
+1593 FGDNISGNNADA

-1610 GVMNGT
+1610 GVSGGT
-1616 DGNGCPLVNTDDL
+1616 DGDGCPLVNTDDS
-1629 DGDGVYDD
+1629 DGDGVYNDLDD
-1637 IDSCPGTILGS
+1637 CENTPLGS

-1663 DDGISNAD
+1663 EDGVSNSVDLCAD
-1671 DICPSTAPSATVDSD
+1671 TASGATVDTD

-1699 DGVFDPDDQCEDTTG
+1699 DGIVDPEDQCPDSTG
-1714 TDVDAFGCDGFQ
+1714 TDIDAFGCDEFQ

-1744 QAGYPVDTVGCLD
+1744 QAGYPVDSVGCLD
-1757 EDQLDQDLDG
+1757 EDQLDQDLDN

-1773 YTYTID
+1773 YTFTID
-1779 SETGLRIDQIGDA
+1779 SETGLRIDQTGDA

-1864 DGYGDNWNNPEWNSS
+1864 DGYGDNWNNPDWNIS
-1879 RDSDWPGEFVIDALV
+1879 RDSDWPGEFILDALV

-1915 KDTDGDGVNDLLDN
+1915 RDTDGDGVNDLLDN

-1942 GCPLPKQSGSDEETT
+1942 GCPLPKQSGSDKETT

-1966 SGLIGG
+1966 SGLFGG
-1972 LLLVLLIIG
+1972 LIVVVIIVGLVL
-1981 FVLRTLGNRG
+1981 RKLGNRG

-1996 EDDDDDFMD
+1996 EDDEDDFMD
-2005 DDGDSFSFG
+2005 DDDSSFSSG
-2014 NQSRSAPLA
+2014 NESRSAPVS
-2023 SLPSRASPQSRSPPS
+2023 SLPSRGSPQSTSPPS

-2053 SRGPPGSSGPSR
+2053 SRGPPV
-2065 GPPGAKTGPS
+2065 
-2075 RGPPG
+2075 
-2080 SSGPSRGPPGAKTGP
+2080 AKTGP
-2095 SRGPPGGAPGGPK
+2095 SRGPPGGAPSGPK
-2108 RTSKPVSV
+2108 RTSQPVSV
-2116 GKKPVS
+2116 GKKPVGT
-2122 STFGESSQPTEDKTQ
+2122 TFGESSQPAEEKPQ

-2145 EVDMSHFEDW
+2145 EVDMSLFEDW
-2155 QVDDREAAVDWVVA
+2155 QVDDREAAVDWV
-2169 ELGDG
+2169 ESGLGDG

-2196 IFDLARNR
+2196 IFDMARNR

>member
-1 MRRGPTYGKGV
+1 MRRGPTSGKGV
-12 LATLLTALMMVQL
+12 LATLLTVLMMVQL

-36 TVVLEDSIKPQDT
+36 TEALEDSIKPLDT
-49 LPSTMSFGHDL
+49 LPNAMSFGHDL

-75 RQDSSIDNWMTEIL
+75 RQDSSIDNWMTELL
-89 HDNATANL
+89 HDNASTNL

-132 TTSLI
+132 TSSLI

-144 GLVGCSIAVDESERP
+144 GLIGCSIAVDESERP

-191 IVESIEPVSIDL
+191 IVEGIEPISIDL
-203 ALTPDGQ
+203 ALTPEGQ

-238 TGPVGSEVELKIDST
+238 TGPVGSELELKIDST
-253 GVVNIAYTR
+253 GIVNIAYTR
-262 NEEAVR
+262 SEEAVR
-268 LQIDGSEVTTQI
+268 LQIDGSEVSTQI
-280 LARGANVHAA
+280 LARGVEVHTA

-310 GITELSIFKSLEDQ
+310 GITELSIFKSLEDK

-331 TPSSVYELYPDVE
+331 SPSSVYELYPDVE

-356 GFDDIIMAQPSASSN
+356 GFDDVIMAQPSASSN
-371 GLASNGRVVTVFG
+371 GLTSNGRVVTVFG
-384 SATGLDTGNAHVMV
+384 SATGLDTGNAHVMA
-398 GAQAAEHFGSD
+398 GAQNAEHFGSD
-409 IAVGDFKANGNPQLV
+409 LAVGDFKANGNSQLV
-424 IGSPGFDN
+424 IGSSGFDN
-432 TSRSGESNH
+432 TSRLGESNH
-441 GRIAMYEWSTVS
+441 GRIAMYEWSSAS
-453 QTDYD
+453 QSDYD
-458 LIWNASADHEEM
+458 LIWNASAGHEEM

-488 VVALQSN
+488 LVALQSN
-495 WTDGAESNGRLS
+495 WTDGVELNGRLS

-513 SGLTWEFNITESTDG
+513 SGFVWESNITESTDG

-562 YSAIEVFYGSASGF
+562 YSAIEVFYGSALGF
-576 SSTPDNEIQVLSQG
+576 SSTSNNEIQVLSQG

-612 LQELAPLGGALLS
+612 LQELAPLGGTLLS
-625 GKVHLIHGTH
+625 GKVHLFHGTP
-635 MENFTS
+635 MEDFTS
-641 TANWTSEGSINQRLG
+641 TANWTSEGSMNQRLG

-665 NDDGYMDTMIGSSS
+665 NGDGYMDTMIGSSS

-684 GLLELYLGSPSGFQ
+684 GLLELYLGSANGLQS
-698 NTPEVIQTGLQ
+698 TSEVIQTGVQ
-709 SQHLGAI
+709 SQHLGLI
-716 TVGNFDSNADGA
+716 TVGNFDSNADGT
-728 IELLYTVRNQ
+728 IELLYTVRNL
-738 SRGTTYGVD
+738 SRGTNYGVD

-761 SFAGE
+761 SFDGE
-766 MSELRLATADRG
+766 MSELRLSTADRG

-788 NQANGEQLLIHL
+788 NQANGKQLLVHL

-842 GLEGELVHS
+842 GLEGELVNS

-866 WTALQQDI
+866 WTALHQDI

-905 LYYSTEDSSKP
+905 LYYSTEDASNP
-916 GGWSGDE
+916 DGWSGDE

-949 ILNRIQHIVKTPS
+949 ELDRIQHFVKTQS
-962 GFQTST
+962 GFLTST
-968 IVASGFAVGKDVVA
+968 ILASGLAVGEDVV
-982 TQLWNGTSM
+982 TSQLWNGTTM

-998 GGVFE
+998 SDVFE
-1003 LQVVNIGEGSS
+1003 LQVVNINAGSS
-1014 ETLVDFMDGDSE
+1014 ETLVDFTDGDSK
-1026 ITMCSAPDG
+1026 ISMCSAPDG
-1035 TLIVASIDSNHFF
+1035 DLIVASIDSSHFF

-1054 NSSMIWRNVTQSEIG
+1054 NSSMEWRNVTQAEIG
-1069 SGQLSQLNG
+1069 SGHLSQLNG

-1084 ASHGD
+1084 TSHGD
-1089 SLYIAVRGL
+1089 SLYIALRGL

-1104 RQSTLDAGNNSWMYS
+1104 RQSTLHGGNNSWMYS
-1119 IDNGM
+1119 VDNAM

-1134 WDLIST
+1134 WDLVST
-1140 ESGLVLF
+1140 DSGLILF
-1147 TSTPISETLRINTMN
+1147 TSTPGTETLRINTMN
-1162 TVNNTLSTKN
+1162 PVNDTLSTKN
-1172 DVIEWSSH
+1172 DVIEWSTH
-1180 EMKNVYVNENFSSL
+1180 EMKNVYTNENFSSL
-1194 VDSNGTIVL
+1194 VDSNGTIIL

-1220 DSDRDLIFDTFDA
+1220 DSDRDLIFDSLDA
-1233 LPHIGD
+1233 LPYTGD

-1245 SDGFGDNP
+1245 SDGFGDNL

-1258 DDCPSDNG
+1258 DECPSDNG
-1266 PSEYFMQGCVDF
+1266 PSEYFTQGCVDY

-1283 ADSMD
+1283 ADSID
-1288 ACPASNGRSIHDRYG
+1288 ACPINTGRSIHDRYG

-1315 DGSWVYGDRYQQNW
+1315 DGTWVYGDRYQQNW
-1329 KQVQDSDGDG
+1329 KQVKDSDGDG

-1356 GNIETSPGDKFP
+1356 GNIEASPGDKFP

-1383 DNESDLITGDFCPY
+1383 DNETDSITGDFCPY

-1413 GDGASD
+1413 GDGSSD
-1419 PSNVGGINWETE
+1419 PSNVGGINWDTE
-1431 DGADLWVDDP
+1431 DGADLWVNDS

-1461 NPDSFPNNYAA
+1461 NPDFFPYNIAA
-1472 AEDNDSD
+1472 ADDNDSD
-1479 GYPDRWTGLW
+1479 GYPDRWT
-1489 NEANRTGDDDDDG
+1489 
-1502 VVNTEDYCGDSNL
+1502 SF
-1515 SDTIGM
+1515 
-1521 NGCNTNPTLRN
+1521 
-1532 QSSVNPVAYNGGL
+1532 YNGTNALGL
-1545 VLDGCPNVYG
+1545 ILDGCPNVFG

-1610 GVMNGT
+1610 GVMDGT

-1637 IDSCPGTILGS
+1637 IDSCPGTQLGS
-1648 VVDAT
+1648 TVDAT
-1653 GCSNDQLDDD
+1653 GCSNSQLDDD
-1663 DDGISNAD
+1663 EDGVSNAD
-1671 DICPSTAPSATVDSD
+1671 DICPATASGATVDTN

-1699 DGVFDPDDQCEDTTG
+1699 DGIFDPEDQCPDSTG
-1714 TDVDAFGCDGFQ
+1714 TDIDAFGCDEFQ

-1744 QAGYPVDTVGCLD
+1744 QAGYPVDFVGCLD
-1757 EDQLDQDLDG
+1757 EDQLDQDLDN

-1773 YTYTID
+1773 YTFTID
-1779 SETGLRIDQIGDA
+1779 SETGLRIDQTGDA

-1864 DGYGDNWNNPEWNSS
+1864 DGYGDNWNNPEWNTS
-1879 RDSDWPGEFVIDALV
+1879 RDSDWPGEFILDALV

-1942 GCPLPKQSGSDEETT
+1942 GCPLPKQSGSDKETT

-1966 SGLIGG
+1966 SGLFVG
-1972 LLLVLLIIG
+1972 LLVVVIIIG
-1981 FVLRTLGNRG
+1981 LVLRTLGNRG
-1991 YDYDD
+1991 YDYD
-1996 EDDDDDFMD
+1996 EDDEEDFMD
-2005 DDGDSFSFG
+2005 DEDDSFSSRS
-2014 NQSRSAPLA
+2014 QSRSAPLS
-2023 SLPSRASPQSRSPPS
+2023 SLPSRGSPQSTSPPS

-2053 SRGPPGSSGPSR
+2053 SRGPPG
-2065 GPPGAKTGPS
+2065 AKTGPS
-2075 RGPPG
+2075 RGPPW
-2080 SSGPSRGPPGAKTGP
+2080 AKTGP
-2095 SRGPPGGAPGGPK
+2095 SHGPPGGAPSGPK
-2108 RTSKPVSV
+2108 RTSQPVSV
-2116 GKKPVS
+2116 GKKPVGT
-2122 STFGESSQPTEDKTQ
+2122 TFGESSQPAEEKPQ

-2145 EVDMSHFEDW
+2145 EVDMSLFEDW
-2155 QVDDREAAVDWVVA
+2155 QVDDREAAVDWVEA
-2169 ELGDG
+2169 GLGDG

>member
-1 MRRGPTYGKGV
+1 MRRGPTSGRGV
-12 LATLLTALMMVQL
+12 LATLLTVLMMVQL

-36 TVVLEDSIKPQDT
+36 TEALDDSTKASEA
-49 LPSTMSFGHDL
+49 LPNAMSFGHDL

-75 RQDSSIDNWMTEIL
+75 RQDSSIDNWMTELL
-89 HDNATANL
+89 HDNASTNL

-132 TTSLI
+132 TSSLI

-144 GLVGCSIAVDESERP
+144 GLIGCSIAVDESERP

-191 IVESIEPVSIDL
+191 IVEGIEPVSIDL

-238 TGPVGSEVELKIDST
+238 TGPVGDELELKIDST

-262 NEEAVR
+262 SQEAVR

-280 LARGANVHAA
+280 LARGAEVHTA

-310 GITELSIFKSLEDQ
+310 GVTELSIFKSLEDK

-344 EGTILSADINAD
+344 EGTILSVDINAD
-356 GFDDIIMAQPSASSN
+356 GFDDVIMAQPSASSN
-371 GLASNGRVVTVFG
+371 GLTSNGRVVTVFG
-384 SATGLDTGNAHVMV
+384 SATGLDTGNAHVMA
-398 GAQAAEHFGSD
+398 GAQNAEHFGSD
-409 IAVGDFKANGNPQLV
+409 IAVGDFKANGNSQLV
-424 IGSPGFDN
+424 IGSSGFDN
-432 TSRSGESNH
+432 TSRPAESNH
-441 GRIAMYEWSTVS
+441 GRIAMYEWSSAS
-453 QTDYD
+453 QSDYD

-488 VVALQSN
+488 LVALQSN
-495 WTDGAESNGRLS
+495 WTDGVESNGRLS

-513 SGLTWEFNITESTDG
+513 SGFVWESNITESTDG

-562 YSAIEVFYGSASGF
+562 YSAIEVFYGSALGF
-576 SSTPDNEIQVLSQG
+576 SSTSNNEIQVLSQG

-625 GKVHLIHGTH
+625 GKVHLFHGGS

-641 TANWTSEGSINQRLG
+641 TADWTSEGSMNQRLG

-684 GLLELYLGSPSGFQ
+684 GLLELYLGSANGLQS
-698 NTPEVIQTGLQ
+698 TSEVIQTGGQ
-709 SQHLGAI
+709 SQHLGSI
-716 TVGNFDSNADGA
+716 TVGNFDSNADGT

-738 SRGTTYGVD
+738 SRGTNYGVD

-761 SFAGE
+761 SFDGE
-766 MSELRLATADRG
+766 MSELRLSTADRG

-788 NQANGEQLLIHL
+788 NQANGKQLLIHL

-810 SWVSEQMLESHITS
+810 SWVSEQMLESHISS

-842 GLEGELVHS
+842 GLEGELVNS
-851 QMSDLSGFLF
+851 QISDLSGFLF

-866 WTALQQDI
+866 WTALHQDI

-905 LYYSTEDSSKP
+905 LYYSTEDASKP
-916 GGWSGDE
+916 DGWSGDE

-949 ILNRIQHIVKTPS
+949 ELDRIQHIVKTQS
-962 GFQTST
+962 GFLTST
-968 IVASGFAVGKDVVA
+968 ILASGLAVGDEVVT

-998 GGVFE
+998 SDVFE
-1003 LQVVNIGEGSS
+1003 LQVLNINAGSS
-1014 ETLVDFMDGDSE
+1014 ETLVDFTDGDSE
-1026 ITMCSAPDG
+1026 ISMCSAPDG
-1035 TLIVASIDSNHFF
+1035 DLIVASIDSSHFF

-1054 NSSMIWRNVTQSEIG
+1054 NSSMEWRNVTQEEIG
-1069 SGQLSQLNG
+1069 SGHLSQLNG

-1084 ASHGD
+1084 TIHGD
-1089 SLYIAVRGL
+1089 SLYIALRGL

-1104 RQSTLDAGNNSWMYS
+1104 RQSTLDGGNNSWIYS
-1119 IDNGM
+1119 VDNAM

-1134 WDLIST
+1134 WDLVST
-1140 ESGLVLF
+1140 DSGLLLF
-1147 TSTPISETLRINTMN
+1147 TSTPGTETLRINTMN
-1162 TVNNTLSTKN
+1162 PVNDTLSTKN
-1172 DVIEWSSH
+1172 DVIEWSTH
-1180 EMKNVYVNENFSSL
+1180 EMKNVYTNENFSSL
-1194 VDSNGTIVL
+1194 VDSNGTIIL

-1220 DSDRDLIFDTFDA
+1220 DSDRDLIFDSLDA
-1233 LPHIGD
+1233 LPHTGD

-1245 SDGFGDNP
+1245 SDGFGDNL

-1258 DDCPSDNG
+1258 DECPSENG
-1266 PSEYFMQGCVDF
+1266 PSEYFIQGCVDY

-1283 ADSMD
+1283 ADSID
-1288 ACPASNGRSIHDRYG
+1288 ACPINTGRSIHDRYG

-1315 DGSWVYGDRYQQNW
+1315 DGTWVYGDRYQQNW
-1329 KQVQDSDGDG
+1329 KQVKDSDGDG

-1356 GNIETSPGDKFP
+1356 GNIEASPGDKFP

-1383 DNESDLITGDFCPY
+1383 DNETDSITGDFCPY

-1419 PSNVGGINWETE
+1419 PSNVGGINWETA
-1431 DGADLWVDDP
+1431 DGADLWVNDP

-1479 GYPDRWTGLW
+1479 GYPDRWTDLW
-1489 NEANRTGDDDDDG
+1489 NEANRTGDDDGDN
-1502 VVNTEDYCGDSNL
+1502 VINTEDYCGDSDL

-1521 NGCNTNPTLRN
+1521 NGCNTNLALRN
-1532 QSSVNPVAYNGGL
+1532 QSSNNPVAFNGGL
-1545 VLDGCPNVYG
+1545 VLDGCPNVFG

-1593 FGDNVSGNNADA
+1593 FGDNISGNNADA

-1610 GVMNGT
+1610 GVSGGT
-1616 DGNGCPLVNTDDL
+1616 DGDGCPLVNTDDS
-1629 DGDGVYDD
+1629 DGDGVYNDLDD
-1637 IDSCPGTILGS
+1637 CENTPLGS

-1663 DDGISNAD
+1663 EDGVSNSVDLCAD
-1671 DICPSTAPSATVDSD
+1671 TASGATVNTD

-1699 DGVFDPDDQCEDTTG
+1699 DGIVDPEDQCPDSTG
-1714 TDVDAFGCDGFQ
+1714 TDIDAFGCDEFQ

-1744 QAGYPVDTVGCLD
+1744 QAGYPVDSVGCLD
-1757 EDQLDQDLDG
+1757 EDQLDQDLDN

-1773 YTYTID
+1773 YTFTID
-1779 SETGLRIDQIGDA
+1779 SETGLRIDQTGDA

-1864 DGYGDNWNNPEWNSS
+1864 DGYGDNWNNPDWNIS
-1879 RDSDWPGEFVIDALV
+1879 RDSDWPGEFILDALV

-1900 SPTSN
+1900 SPTSS

-1915 KDTDGDGVNDLLDN
+1915 RDTDGDGVNDLLDN

-1942 GCPLPKQSGSDEETT
+1942 GCPLPKQSGSDKETT

-1966 SGLIGG
+1966 SGLFAG
-1972 LLLVLLIIG
+1972 LIVVVIIVGLVL
-1981 FVLRTLGNRG
+1981 RKLGNRG

-1996 EDDDDDFMD
+1996 EDDEDDFMD
-2005 DDGDSFSFG
+2005 DDESSFSSRG
-2014 NQSRSAPLA
+2014 ESRSAPA
-2023 SLPSRASPQSRSPPS
+2023 SSLPSRGSPQSTSPPS

-2053 SRGPPGSSGPSR
+2053 SRGPPG
-2065 GPPGAKTGPS
+2065 
-2075 RGPPG
+2075 
-2080 SSGPSRGPPGAKTGP
+2080 AKTGP
-2095 SRGPPGGAPGGPK
+2095 SRGPPGGAPSGPK
-2108 RTSKPVSV
+2108 RTSQPVSV
-2116 GKKPVS
+2116 GKKPLGT
-2122 STFGESSQPTEDKTQ
+2122 TFGESSQPAEEKPQ

-2145 EVDMSHFEDW
+2145 EVDMSLFEDW
-2155 QVDDREAAVDWVVA
+2155 QVDDREAAVDWVEA
-2169 ELGDG
+2169 GLGDG

-2196 IFDLARNR
+2196 IFDMARNR